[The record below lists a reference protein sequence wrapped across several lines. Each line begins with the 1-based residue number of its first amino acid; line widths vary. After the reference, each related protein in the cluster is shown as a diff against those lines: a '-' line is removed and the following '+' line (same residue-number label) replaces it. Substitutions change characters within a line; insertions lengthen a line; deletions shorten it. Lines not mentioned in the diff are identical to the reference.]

1 MYLWLQ
7 GVWQS
12 LKSLF
17 QKPKREQKIES
28 CKIYKD
34 IPNSKEII
42 TILFHKYKTTN
53 IVKLLQN
60 NAIVITFILQENML
74 NLTQS
79 TKVYTFT

>member
-1 MYLWLQ
+1 M
-7 GVWQS
+7 
-12 LKSLF
+12 F

-60 NAIVITFILQENML
+60 NAIVITFILQESML
-74 NLTQS
+74 NLTQP
-79 TKVYTFT
+79 TEVYSFT

>member
-1 MYLWLQ
+1 M
-7 GVWQS
+7 
-12 LKSLF
+12 F

-34 IPNSKEII
+34 IPNAKEII
-42 TILFHKYKTTN
+42 TIPFHKYKTTN

-79 TKVYTFT
+79 TAVYTFTWI